1 MVFRSY
7 GPTEPA
13 GRLVPT
19 LVDAARTG
27 AAVPLVDAATRR
39 DMVYVDDV
47 AEAVVRVVDCAAY
60 GVPVNVGSGVASTV
74 PEIVAAFEA
83 ASGRRV
89 RVAPGARAARAYDV
103 PHWQADLTRCE
114 ELLGWRPAT
123 SLGEGME
130 RVWAAVA

>member
-1 MVFRSY
+1 MFRSY
-7 GPTEPA
+7 GPNEPA

-19 LVDAARTG
+19 LIDAVRTG
-27 AAVPLVDAATRR
+27 ATVPLVDVATRR
-39 DMVYVDDV
+39 DMVYVRDV

-89 RVAPGARAARAYDV
+89 R
-103 PHWQADLTRCE
+103 
-114 ELLGWRPAT
+114 WRPVPAPPARTT
-123 SLGEGME
+123 SRTGRLT
-130 RVWAAVA
+130 